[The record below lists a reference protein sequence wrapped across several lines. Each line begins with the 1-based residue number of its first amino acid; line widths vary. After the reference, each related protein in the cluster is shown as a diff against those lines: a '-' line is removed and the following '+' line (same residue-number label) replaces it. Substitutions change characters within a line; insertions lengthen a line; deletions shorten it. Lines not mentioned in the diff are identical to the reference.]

1 VSHSAERKEKDCL
14 NCGTI
19 VHGRYCH
26 ICGQENRDPKES
38 FWHILTHFFSDI
50 THFDGK
56 FFTTVKDLAFKPGFL
71 SKEYIKGRRASY
83 LDPIRMYV
91 FTSAIF
97 FLVFFAFIYSDKRSL
112 LDQSTINGKTI
123 SAINAMD
130 SASFAEFTASIN
142 REDKKPAVPMT
153 RAQFQTYLDTAFF
166 GKGIHFT
173 SSRYRS
179 KAHYDSV
186 LASGQKKHSWVQR
199 QLVYKEIA
207 LNERYHNDFNQI
219 LNAFRD
225 AFVHSLPQMLFVSLP
240 LLALI
245 LRLLYIRRK
254 QFYYVSHG
262 IFSLHLYTFLFIAML
277 LLFGLSRLNG
287 YLHWSLL
294 STVIG
299 FGIFGLFVYEYLAMK
314 NFYSQGWGKTF
325 LKFILVNLLFVIV
338 LCLVFVAFILL
349 SFFKI

>member
-142 REDKKPAVPMT
+142 REDKKTCGADDEGAV
-153 RAQFQTYLDTAFF
+153 
-166 GKGIHFT
+166 
-173 SSRYRS
+173 S
-179 KAHYDSV
+179 
-186 LASGQKKHSWVQR
+186 
-199 QLVYKEIA
+199 
-207 LNERYHNDFNQI
+207 N
-219 LNAFRD
+219 
-225 AFVHSLPQMLFVSLP
+225 
-240 LLALI
+240 
-245 LRLLYIRRK
+245 
-254 QFYYVSHG
+254 
-262 IFSLHLYTFLFIAML
+262 
-277 LLFGLSRLNG
+277 LS
-287 YLHWSLL
+287 
-294 STVIG
+294 
-299 FGIFGLFVYEYLAMK
+299 
-314 NFYSQGWGKTF
+314 
-325 LKFILVNLLFVIV
+325 
-338 LCLVFVAFILL
+338 
-349 SFFKI
+349 